1 MSTRIHIV
9 IDEAEKQRFRR
20 QAEREGKSLGAWLRE
35 AARDRLEA
43 AQARTTFETVEELR
57 AFFSDSD
64 AEEARREPDWDEH
77 RVVIEA
83 SARAGGGEPGG
94 GEP

>member
-20 QAEREGKSLGAWLRE
+20 QAEREGKSLGAWIRE

-43 AQARTTFETVEELR
+43 AQGRTTFDTVEELR
-57 AFFSDSD
+57 AFYSASD

-77 RVVIEA
+77 RRVIES
-83 SARAGGGEPGG
+83 SARSGEGEP
-94 GEP
+94 